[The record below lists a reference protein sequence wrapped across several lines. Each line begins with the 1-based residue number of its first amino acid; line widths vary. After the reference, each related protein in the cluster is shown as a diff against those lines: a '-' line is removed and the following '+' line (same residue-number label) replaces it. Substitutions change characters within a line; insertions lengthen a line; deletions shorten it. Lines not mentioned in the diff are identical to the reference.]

1 MSWSPLGTQFCLE
14 LAFGTLLAMAFVPR
28 APVGVLFY
36 RIMGTTALVLLLV
49 AVAAPIYAEQATWTS
64 AGTIAA
70 GATIA
75 AYPVYSGPVR
85 GLRWGVG
92 LGVGLLGSAV
102 ALVLLLDELLTV
114 EGPTQLALAS
124 ATSLTTGTVT
134 GSVGLAMVLG
144 HWYLTIPKL
153 SIDHLRRLNRVCV
166 VSMLVSVA
174 LLVASCLSFR
184 DGGESSLWRPMGLFF
199 LATRL
204 SVGLLLPLL
213 FAWMTSS
220 SLRYGNTR
228 SATGILYAS
237 TVLVLIGAAVSVALQ
252 DSYGIPL

>member
-1 MSWSPLGTQFCLE
+1 
-14 LAFGTLLAMAFVPR
+14 MAFVPR

-36 RIMGTTALVLLLV
+36 RIMGTTALLLLLV
-49 AVAAPIYAEQATWTS
+49 ALAAPIYAGQASWTS
-64 AGTIAA
+64 LSSIATA
-70 GATIA
+70 LGVLTF
-75 AYPVYSGPVR
+75 PVYSGPVR
-85 GLRWGVG
+85 GARWAMG
-92 LGVGLLGSAV
+92 LGVALLGSAV
-102 ALVLLLDELLTV
+102 ALVALLAEVLTV
-114 EGPTQLALAS
+114 EGPLGLTLAS

-144 HWYLTIPKL
+144 HWYLTIPNL
-153 SIDHLRRLNRVCV
+153 SIEHLRRLNRVCV
-166 VSMLVSVA
+166 ISMLVSVA
-174 LLVASCLSFR
+174 LLTVSCLTFGS
-184 DGGESSLWRPMGLFF
+184 GPQAEAALWRPMGLFF

-204 SVGLLLPLL
+204 SVGLLLPLV